1 MSVKGLT
8 IVGFACAALPLHAGA
23 QQSSSVPHPDGL
35 EQIIITAQRRAE
47 PLDQVPI
54 AASVISG
61 SELEK
66 RGVDNIVDLPSLTS
80 SLTIQNQ
87 GALSYV
93 NIRGVGI
100 QSTNPTTSSGVANY
114 ADGFFIPHETA
125 ISGSYFDI
133 GQIEVLRGPQGTLVG
148 QSSTGGAIFVNSVRP
163 SLAGFTGF
171 VQQTFGNFGYARTEG
186 AVNAPVSEK
195 LAIRLAVQS
204 DRRDSFYSN
213 LGAADSAVTHG
224 LEPGNMDS
232 QAARIGVKFVPTANV
247 DVYLKYEFQTRKGD
261 GFAAKSYAELAG
273 ANDATAPGLSDPF
286 TTSYDFPSFDKS
298 RLSRASAEVS
308 WNITETLVLRS
319 LTGYQHEALKN
330 NFDNDFTFRPI
341 STATQLFSES
351 TFEQE
356 INLLSNNPGA
366 FNWILGAFYLHDSTP
381 TYLRLTVPPT
391 VLIQTGPSERSY
403 ALFAQGTYSFASRW
417 QLAVGARANRNEKT
431 STGTQQLVGFPFP
444 PVSLDAKIKASEPSG
459 KISLSYFPSESSTI
473 YASASRGFKAGGAN
487 PGNSVNFIFDPE
499 KINAYEAGYK
509 AGFLDDRLRLSAAGY
524 YYDYENLQATVFD
537 PVARQAIVN
546 VPSARI
552 YGAELDFN
560 GSFDSWV
567 FNVGAGYNQ
576 SKVKDTFLSI
586 DPRSPLAGPVDLT
599 NRRLSYAPRWTAN
612 AGATYTVPVGLG
624 KLAATAQYSYASLA
638 YASLFQVAPID
649 ILGSHS
655 IVNANLALLFD
666 NGLRVEAYG
675 SNLTDRLYAVGT
687 LGSDAAIWGSP
698 RQYGVRLSYD
708 F

>member
-1 MSVKGLT
+1 MSDRGLSL
-8 IVGFACAALPLHAGA
+8 VGLACALAPLCANA
-23 QQSSSVPHPDGL
+23 QQSPDL
-35 EQIIITAQRRAE
+35 EPSGALDEIVITAQRRSE

-54 AASVISG
+54 AASVIAG

-66 RGVDNIVDLPSLTS
+66 RGVDNIVDLPSLAP

-87 GALSYV
+87 GALAYV

-148 QSSTGGAIFVNSVRP
+148 QSSTGGAIFVNSVKP
-163 SLAGFTGF
+163 SLTGVSGF
-171 VQQTFGNFGYARTEG
+171 VEQTFGNFGYARTEG

-195 LAIRLAVQS
+195 LAIRLAVQN

-213 LGAADSAVTHG
+213 IGVADSAFTHG
-224 LEPGNMDS
+224 LEPGNVDA
-232 QAARIGVKFVPTANV
+232 QAARIGVKFVPTS
-247 DVYLKYEFQTRKGD
+247 DIEVYLKYELQNRKGD
-261 GFAAKSYAELAG
+261 GFAAKSYGELAG
-273 ANDATAPGLSDPF
+273 ANNAAAAGLSNPF
-286 TTSYDFPSFDKS
+286 NISYDFPSFDKS
-298 RLSRASAEVS
+298 RLWRTSAELN
-308 WNITETLVLRS
+308 WNLTDTLVLRS
-319 LTGYQHEALKN
+319 LTGYQHEALRN
-330 NFDNDFTFRPI
+330 DFDNDFTLRAI
-341 STATQLFSES
+341 SSATQLFSEN

-356 INLLSNNPGA
+356 INLISNNPGA

-403 ALFAQGTYSFASRW
+403 ALFAQGTYSFAPRW
-417 QLAVGARANRNEKT
+417 QVALGGRANRNEKT

-444 PVSLDAKIKASEPSG
+444 PVPLDAKIKTSEPTG
-459 KISLSYFPSESSTI
+459 KLSLSYFPDSSSTV
-473 YASASRGFKAGGAN
+473 YVSASRGFKAGGAN

-509 AGFLDDRLRLSAAGY
+509 TGLLAQHLRFSAATY
-524 YYDYENLQATVFD
+524 YYDYENLQTTVFD

-552 YGAELDFN
+552 YGAELDFS
-560 GSFDSWV
+560 GSFDAWV
-567 FNVGAGYNQ
+567 FNLGVGYNE
-576 SKVKDTFLSI
+576 SKVNETFLSV
-586 DPRSPLAGPVDLT
+586 DARNPLAGPVDLT
-599 NRRLSYAPRWTAN
+599 GRRLSYAPRWTGS
-612 AGATYTVPVGLG
+612 AGATYAVAIGIG
-624 KLAATAQYSYASLA
+624 KLAVTAQYSYGGQAW
-638 YASLFQVAPID
+638 ASLFEAEPVD
-649 ILGSHS
+649 VLGSHS
-655 IVNANLALLFD
+655 LVNANLALLFAD
-666 NGLRVEAYG
+666 GLRFEAYG
-675 SNLTDRLYAVGT
+675 SNLADQRYAVGT
-687 LGSDAAIWGSP
+687 LGADAAIWAAP
-698 RQYGVRLSYD
+698 RQYGVRLSYE